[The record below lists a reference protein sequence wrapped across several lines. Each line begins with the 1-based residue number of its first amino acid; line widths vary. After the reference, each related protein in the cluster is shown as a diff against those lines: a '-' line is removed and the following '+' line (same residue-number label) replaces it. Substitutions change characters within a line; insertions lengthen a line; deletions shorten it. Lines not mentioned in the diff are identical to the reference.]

1 MSLLKIIRDS
11 VIARFMPR
19 PKPEAVDPVPLP
31 AEEQQQ
37 IEVQEMNTGM
47 VRNNYLMRDYLM
59 SLPEEERQKYIDAQN
74 GNPTIEEYKKSI
86 GLNEHGGWKGQ
97 RGFKGEL
104 DPDAPNPDGV
114 DGKIMNN
121 NPKKPHSFLHNKL

>member
-1 MSLLKIIRDS
+1 MSLKSIRDS
-11 VIARFMPR
+11 ILSRFLPQ

-47 VRNNYLMRDYLM
+47 VRNNYLMRNYLM

-74 GNPTIEEYKKSI
+74 ANPAIKGYKEGIGLEKYYDNPNGDPSALNPKPNEEYCPRPDESSI
-86 GLNEHGGWKGQ
+86 I
-97 RGFKGEL
+97 
-104 DPDAPNPDGV
+104 GV
-114 DGKIMNN
+114 
-121 NPKKPHSFLHNKL
+121 KKPGSLLRNK